1 MNFEFSFENLKFT
14 SMENHYNEPPITGSS
29 RINIEQLER
38 VASVATGLLLF
49 SLGLG
54 RAIRLKP
61 LGLLGVAA
69 GAYLVNRGAS
79 GNCAI
84 LQKAGKDTN
93 EKVNDALIIRE
104 TMFIDRPR
112 QEVFAAWRKLENL
125 PKFMKHLKKV
135 EQLDSKRS
143 HWEANIPGG
152 LGSTIEWEAEITD
165 ELEDEYIAWRSVWNA
180 IIDNA
185 GEVAF
190 RDAPIGYGTEIQAT
204 ILYRPPAG
212 DVGTTIAAYFNSRFE
227 ELLREDLLRFKYM
240 LENVANVF

>member
-1 MNFEFSFENLKFT
+1 
-14 SMENHYNEPPITGSS
+14 MENHYNEPPITGSS
-29 RINIEQLER
+29 RINVEQVER

-54 RAIRLKP
+54 KAIRLKP

-79 GNCAI
+79 GNCV
-84 LQKAGKDTN
+84 LSKYAGKDAN
-93 EKVNDALIIRE
+93 EKAPAPLIIKE
-104 TMFIDRPR
+104 TMIVDRPR

-135 EQLDSKRS
+135 EQFDKKRS

-152 LGSTIEWEAEITD
+152 LGTTIEWEAEITE
-165 ELEDEYIAWRSVWNA
+165 ELEGEYLAWRSVWNA
-180 IIDNA
+180 IVDNA

-190 RDAPIGYGTEIQAT
+190 RNAPMGSGTEIQAT
-204 ILYRPPAG
+204 ISYRPPAG
-212 DVGTTIAAYFNSRFE
+212 DVGSTIASYFNSTFKR
-227 ELLREDLLRFKYM
+227 LLREDLRGFKQM
-240 LENVANVF
+240 LENPVSAS

>member
-1 MNFEFSFENLKFT
+1 
-14 SMENHYNEPPITGSS
+14 MENHYSEPPITGSS

-38 VASVATGLLLF
+38 VASVTTGLLLF

-54 RAIRLKP
+54 KAIRLKP

-84 LQKAGKDTN
+84 LQQAGIDTN
-93 EKVNDALIIRE
+93 EKVNAPLVIRE
-104 TMFIDRPR
+104 TMIIDRPR
-112 QEVFAAWRKLENL
+112 QEVFDAWRKLENL
-125 PKFMKHLKKV
+125 PKFMKHLKNV
-135 EQLDSKRS
+135 EQLDKKRS

-152 LGSTIEWEAEITD
+152 LGTTIEWEAEITE
-165 ELEDEYIAWRSVWNA
+165 ELDGEYIAWHSVWNA
-180 IIDNA
+180 IIDNS

-190 RDAPIGYGTEIQAT
+190 RDARIGYGTEIQAT

-212 DVGTTIAAYFNSRFE
+212 DVGTTIASYFNSKFE
-227 ELLREDLLRFKYM
+227 QLLREDLRRFKYV
-240 LENVANVF
+240 LENAVSSL

>member
-1 MNFEFSFENLKFT
+1 MKD
-14 SMENHYNEPPITGSS
+14 HYSEPPITGSS
-29 RINIEQLER
+29 RINIEQTER
-38 VASVATGLLLF
+38 IASVATGLLLF

-79 GNCAI
+79 GNCSF
-84 LQKAGKDTN
+84 LQKLGKDSN
-93 EKVNDALIIRE
+93 EKVNDALVIRE
-104 TMFIDRPR
+104 TMVIERPR
-112 QEVFAAWRKLENL
+112 KEVYAAWRKLEDL

-135 EQLDSKRS
+135 EQIDKKRS

-152 LGSTIEWEAEITD
+152 LGTSIEWEAEITD
-165 ELEDEYIAWRSVWNA
+165 ELEGEYLAWRSVWNS
-180 IIDNA
+180 IVDNA

-190 RDAPIGYGTEIQAT
+190 RDAPIGIGTEIQAT

-212 DVGTTIAAYFNSRFE
+212 DVGVTIASYFNDTFE
-227 ELLREDLLRFKYM
+227 SLLREDLRRFKDM
-240 LENVANVF
+240 VESPARAL